1 MSDDDCPGC
10 NERQAR
16 ASALIEY
23 LKRHPEETDP
33 LGAAKHF
40 LEDE

>member
-1 MSDDDCPGC
+1 MDDDCPGC
-10 NERQAR
+10 DERQAR
-16 ASALIEY
+16 ASALIAY
-23 LKRHPEETDP
+23 LETHNDPDP